1 MSRIIGSRWKP
12 ALIKAASGNCNELHS
27 LNVRLPSFTCLGA
40 GSDQTMIFFS
50 HLGRL
55 YPLAEPFDAID
66 GLVEDANDELF
77 GDTVC
82 THDQDELAVEES
94 WLVLC

>member
-1 MSRIIGSRWKP
+1 MIVFSR
-12 ALIKAASGNCNELHS
+12 
-27 LNVRLPSFTCLGA
+27 
-40 GSDQTMIFFS
+40 
-50 HLGRL
+50 LGRL
-55 YPLAEPFDAID
+55 NPPAEPFDAID

-77 GDTVC
+77 GNTVC